1 MAECW
6 ALTPDAEGSNP
17 SPVAMGGAMDRREQ
31 LNEIFRNVDND
42 ERQLVDKL
50 IGEVLYLE
58 KQMEDLKK
66 LPFIAIHP
74 EKPQL
79 QKMTPAAKLYKEM
92 SQAYMN
98 AIRILVNVLRK
109 VEASAQDDLLKML
122 EEYK

>member
-1 MAECW
+1 
-6 ALTPDAEGSNP
+6 
-17 SPVAMGGAMDRREQ
+17 MDRRKQ
-31 LNEIFRNVDND
+31 LDEIFRNVDED
-42 ERQLVDKL
+42 EKQLVEKL
-50 IGEVLYLE
+50 IGEVVYLE
-58 KQMEDLKK
+58 RQMEDLKK
-66 LPFIAIHP
+66 LPFISIHP

-122 EEYK
+122 EGYQ

>member
-1 MAECW
+1 
-6 ALTPDAEGSNP
+6 
-17 SPVAMGGAMDRREQ
+17 MDRRKQ
-31 LNEIFRNVDND
+31 LDEIFRNVDDD

-50 IGEVLYLE
+50 IGEVVYLE
-58 KQMEDLKK
+58 RQMEDLKK
-66 LPFIAIHP
+66 LPFISIHP

-122 EEYK
+122 EGYQ